1 MPSSS
6 PIIPLLLA
14 ALSAIGPF
22 AIDAYLPA
30 FEAMAASLDATQ
42 LEVQQTL
49 TAYLLALAC
58 MVLWHGALSDR
69 YGRRI
74 VLLVST
80 AVFALASGLCAF
92 APSIEWLWAGR
103 VLQGLV
109 GGAGTVVGRAVIRDL
124 HEGPQAQRQM
134 SQVMLIFAL
143 APAVAPLI
151 GGALVELGG
160 WRAIFVFL
168 TVFGALL
175 FWLCWRYLPETLPIE
190 ARQQLHPVGLA
201 RAYGGVLT
209 NPAFLL
215 IAFAVSLNFG
225 GFFLY
230 VLSAPVFVMTHLGL
244 GTDGFGWFFIPAV
257 AGLMTG
263 SMLSGLVAERW
274 SPRRTIATG
283 FVVMIV
289 AAVANVLIA
298 ALLPAGLPWSMLAI
312 PLYTLGMSLVMPSL
326 SLKGLDLYP
335 TRRGMASSCQSFL
348 QIGMNAVLAGVVAP
362 ALWRTTL
369 TLAAG
374 MCLLLSLSLITANML
389 ESRRKRAR

>member
-1 MPSSS
+1 MPTTS

-30 FEAMAASLDATQ
+30 FAAIAASLGATQ

-49 TAYLLALAC
+49 TAYLLALAG
-58 MVLWHGALSDR
+58 MVLWHGALADR
-69 YGRRI
+69 YGRRV
-74 VLLVST
+74 VLMVSS
-80 AVFALASGLCAF
+80 AVFAFASALCAL

-124 HEGPQAQRQM
+124 HEGAQARRQM
-134 SQVMLIFAL
+134 SHVMLIFAL

-151 GGALVELGG
+151 GAALLELGG

-168 TVFGALL
+168 TAFGMLL
-175 FWLCWRYLPETLPIE
+175 FWLCWRYLPETLPAD
-190 ARQQLHPVGLA
+190 ARQPLHPVGLA
-201 RAYGGVLT
+201 RAYGEVLK
-209 NPAFLL
+209 NAAFIL
-215 IAFAVSLNFG
+215 IALAVSLNFG

-257 AGLMTG
+257 AGLMSG
-263 SMLSGLVAERW
+263 SMVSGIVAERW
-274 SPRRTIATG
+274 TPRRTIAVG
-283 FVVMIV
+283 FVLMIA
-289 AAVANVLIA
+289 AAVTNVAIA
-298 ALLPAGLPWSMLAI
+298 ALLPPGLPWSMVAI
-312 PLYTLGMSLVMPSL
+312 PVYTFGMSLVMPSL

-348 QIGMNAVLAGVVAP
+348 QIGMNAVLAGVIAP
-362 ALWRTTL
+362 ALWSTTL
-369 TLAAG
+369 SLAAG
-374 MCLLLSLSLITANML
+374 MCVYLSLSIIMAQAL
-389 ESRRKRAR
+389 EHRRKSGG